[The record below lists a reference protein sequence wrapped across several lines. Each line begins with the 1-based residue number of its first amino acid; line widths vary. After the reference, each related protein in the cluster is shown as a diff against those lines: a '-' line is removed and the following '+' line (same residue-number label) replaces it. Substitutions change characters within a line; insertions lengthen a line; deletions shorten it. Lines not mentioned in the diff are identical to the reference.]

1 MTRFN
6 DTFTQEL
13 QTEIPHLWRF
23 AKSIAS
29 TAEAADD
36 LTQTALERALR
47 QKHQYVRGTK
57 LRSWLFAILRNA
69 QLDEFRKTERR
80 GQHVPI
86 EEWYEEAHFAPAQEK
101 YLELD
106 DVARSIEGLRPE
118 ERDVLELCVFSGLSH
133 DQIANRM
140 GVAVGTV
147 KSRLSRARQ
156 ALAA

>member
-1 MTRFN
+1 MTRFT

-13 QTEIPHLWRF
+13 QSEIPHLWRF
-23 AKSIAS
+23 ARSIAG

-36 LTQTALERALR
+36 LMQTALERALR
-47 QKHQYVRGTK
+47 NRHQYVRGTK
-57 LRSWLFAILRNA
+57 LRSWLFAIVRNA
-69 QLDEFRKTERR
+69 QLDEFRKSERR
-80 GQHVPI
+80 GHHVPI
-86 EEWYEEAHFAPAQEK
+86 EEWYQEAHFAPAQEK
-101 YLELD
+101 YVELG
-106 DVARSIEGLRPE
+106 DVAKSIESLRPE

-133 DQIANRM
+133 DQIASRM